1 MQKRE
6 LAINKWNEQDRPR
19 EKMMHLGTEALS
31 NAELLAILI
40 GSGSTDES
48 AVGLMRRVLDGCS
61 DSLRQL
67 GRKSVQELCAFKGV
81 GPAKAVTILAACEL
95 GNRRLKEEQPIP
107 QRMDNP
113 NEVYNYFWPQMR
125 DLAIEECWVM
135 FLNQN
140 LRLIDAQRISRG
152 GLTETSVDVRIILRE
167 ALLHNA
173 SALLLCHNHPSGSP
187 LPSAADDKITER
199 LYQSA
204 NMMNIHLIDHIVAAE
219 DGFYSY
225 ADEGKL

>member
-1 MQKRE
+1 MQKRK

-19 EKMMHLGTEALS
+19 ERMMKLGTEALS

-48 AVGLMRRVLDGCS
+48 AVGLMRRVLDECS

-113 NEVYNYFWPQMR
+113 NEVYNYFWPRMR
-125 DLAIEECWVM
+125 DLAVEECWAM
-135 FLNQN
+135 YLNQN

-152 GLTETSVDVRIILRE
+152 GLTETSVDVRIVLRE

-173 SALLLCHNHPSGSP
+173 SALVLCHNHPSGSP
-187 LPSAADDKITER
+187 LPSAADDKITDR
-199 LYQSA
+199 LRQSA
-204 NMMNIHLIDHIVAAE
+204 DVMNIHLIDHIVAAE

>member
-1 MQKRE
+1 MQKKK

-19 EKMMHLGTEALS
+19 ERMMKLGTEALS

-48 AVGLMRRVLDGCS
+48 AVGLMRRVLDDCS

-113 NEVYNYFWPQMR
+113 NEVYNYFWPRMR
-125 DLAIEECWVM
+125 DWAVEECWAM

-173 SALLLCHNHPSGSP
+173 SALVLCHNHPSGSP
-187 LPSAADDKITER
+187 LPSAADDKITDR
-199 LYQSA
+199 LRQSA
-204 NMMNIHLIDHIVAAE
+204 DVMNIHLIDHIVAAE

-225 ADEGKL
+225 ADEGRL